1 MKINRF
7 NKYTGIEL
15 KLESQGITFHHL
27 DYDTSELDGGTTYY
41 HCFYSGA
48 GAVLNELFVSHKST
62 FGDLLV

>member
-1 MKINRF
+1 MKINSF
-7 NKYTGIEL
+7 NKYTF
-15 KLESQGITFHHL
+15 KLGSQDITFHHL
-27 DYDTSELDGGTTYY
+27 DYDTSELDRGMTYY

>member
-27 DYDTSELDGGTTYY
+27 DYDTSELDGDDIL
-41 HCFYSGA
+41 SLSE
-48 GAVLNELFVSHKST
+48 AVLNELFVSHKST